1 MTLEPAGATLDSPTP
16 FDVPTQFA
24 TPFTTPLV
32 TSRVGIDWTTG
43 NIWQY
48 QGARG
53 MVQVGTILAAPLNT
67 VAPAISGTLAH
78 GSTLT
83 ATNGTWTGSSITYSY
98 QWMSSGV
105 AVPGATSSTY
115 VTQVS
120 DVGDMMTCV
129 VTASNTG
136 GAPNAVSNAL
146 GPIT

>member
-1 MTLEPAGATLDSPTP
+1 MSDVQSFAEVTP
-16 FDVPTQFA
+16 FAT
-24 TPFTTPLV
+24 TPFTTPLL

-48 QGARG
+48 QGSRG
-53 MVQVGTILAAPLNT
+53 MVQIGAILTPPVNT
-67 VAPAISGTLAH
+67 LAPAISGTLAH

-83 ATNGTWTGSSITYSY
+83 STTGTWTGSSITYSY

-105 AVPGATSSTY
+105 AVAGATSSTY

-120 DVGDMMTCV
+120 DVGDMITCV

-136 GAPNAVSNAL
+136 GAPSATSNTL